1 MISVEPEKPLAS
13 WKSSEIYAGSM
24 LSCLTVILKT
34 SGCAWNRCRM
44 CGYKHERYHPMAT
57 PELIARIAGQVAW
70 IREHYSI
77 GEIDMV
83 KIFTSGSFFDEQEVP
98 PAARQIVAEAFRG
111 RLVIAETRPEY
122 VVSESLREF
131 STQIDDGSWDRPLYV
146 AMGLETT
153 NDRIR
158 EKCIDKG
165 NTFQD
170 FIDATAIA
178 RECGAGIK
186 TYLLM
191 KPPFL
196 TEREAME
203 DMHRSI
209 REALPYSDMIS
220 MNLCTVQNRTEVEY
234 YWKRGAY
241 RPPYLWS
248 VLEVLAAAPCHVM
261 CDPVG
266 GGQPRGPHNCG
277 ACDSEIV
284 KGIRE
289 YSLNKDRTL
298 ITALKN
304 EECGCKAEWE
314 FVLENERP
322 FCMPL
327 TR

>member
-13 WKSSEIYAGSM
+13 WKSSEVYAGSM

-44 CGYKHERYHPMAT
+44 CGYKHERYHPMDK

-70 IREHYSI
+70 IRENYSTDD
-77 GEIDMV
+77 IDMV

-98 PAARQIVAEAFRG
+98 PAAREIVAETFRG
-111 RLVIAETRPEY
+111 KLVIAETRPEY
-122 VVSESLREF
+122 VVSETLREF
-131 STQIDDGSWDRPLYV
+131 TTQIDNGSWERPLYV

-153 NDRIR
+153 SDRIR

-170 FIDATAIA
+170 FIDATATA
-178 RECGAGIK
+178 RKSGAGIK
-186 TYLLM
+186 TYLMM

-209 REALPYSDMIS
+209 REAMPYSDMIS

-266 GGQPRGPHNCG
+266 GGQRRGPHNCG
-277 ACDSEIV
+277 ECDSEIV

-289 YSLNKDRTL
+289 YSLNGDRTL
-298 ITALKN
+298 IDALKN
-304 EECGCKAEWE
+304 ENCECRAEWE